1 MVEYLRGAFGELLQA
16 AGWLDAATKQKAQ
29 DKINAMKQFIGYPD
43 WMRNR
48 TAVED
53 FFEGVS
59 SFHQNGIIICLGPDF
74 NLTLKF

>member
-1 MVEYLRGAFGELLQA
+1 MVEYLRSAFGELLQT
-16 AGWLDAATKQKAQ
+16 AGWLNAATKEKAQ

-53 FFEGVS
+53 FFEGVR
-59 SFHQNGIIICLGPDF
+59 SFLRNDVIAI
-74 NLTLKF
+74 